1 MTSCMQL
8 RGDPL
13 VYETLQRLNI
23 SFDYYEHPPVPTV
36 EEATKYWKGI
46 DSTHCKNLFL
56 RNHKG
61 DRHYLVI
68 LEYTQV
74 LNIHQLE
81 RVLNQGKL
89 TFASPQRL
97 LKYLGL
103 TPGSVSPFGLLH
115 DTSHHVQVFIDSQLC
130 QTHHL
135 SFHPNLNT
143 ASLVIPT
150 MDFFIFLTWTGN
162 PYELITI

>member
-81 RVLNQGKL
+81 RVLIKEN
-89 TFASPQRL
+89 
-97 LKYLGL
+97 
-103 TPGSVSPFGLLH
+103 
-115 DTSHHVQVFIDSQLC
+115 
-130 QTHHL
+130 
-135 SFHPNLNT
+135 
-143 ASLVIPT
+143 
-150 MDFFIFLTWTGN
+150 
-162 PYELITI
+162 